1 MLVPTSESFGER
13 ETFAIGPTRVQPHA
27 DRVSVRP
34 RAAIAFSVRRDAPR
48 ELPELLEVEEEPTAL
63 APGELDPLPEE
74 AALDEEPPTAGA
86 SALVASAP
94 ATTDP
99 LQLFLNDASRWSLLR
114 PEEEIDLAKRIE
126 RGDGRAK
133 ERMINANLRLVVSIA
148 KKFQGHD
155 LALLDLIQEGV
166 LGLIRA
172 VEKFDWRRGF
182 RFSTYATWWIRQGVE
197 RGIQTKARTIRLPV
211 NVLERQRKVDRVERE
226 LGRELDREPTDE
238 EIAAALEIPTHHVSE
253 ARQASRA
260 VTSLDRPVGDER
272 DTAFGDL
279 LASDDP
285 EPDETVEVSV
295 RCSVVR
301 HAIARL
307 PEREREVLILRYGLD
322 HGEPQALREI
332 GRHLGITQ
340 ERVRQ
345 IESRALER
353 LARQGAVASL
363 HEVA

>member
-1 MLVPTSESFGER
+1 MGKETALLEETRLAAIRR
-13 ETFAIGPTRVQPHA
+13 ETEA
-27 DRVSVRP
+27 
-34 RAAIAFSVRRDAPR
+34 
-48 ELPELLEVEEEPTAL
+48 PELLAEYFAKIGKGDLLTHRQEVTL
-63 APGELDPLPEE
+63 
-74 AALDEEPPTAGA
+74 
-86 SALVASAP
+86 
-94 ATTDP
+94 
-99 LQLFLNDASRWSLLR
+99 SRKARSGDRRARRKL
-114 PEEEIDLAKRIE
+114 IE
-126 RGDGRAK
+126 K
-133 ERMINANLRLVVSIA
+133 NLRLVVGVA
-148 KKFQGHD
+148 KKYLGMGLPFE
-155 LALLDLIQEGV
+155 DLIQEGNI
-166 LGLIRA
+166 GLIKA
-172 VEKFDWRRGF
+172 VEKFDAEMGN

-211 NVLERQRKVDRVERE
+211 NLLERQRKVDRVERE